1 MNFTSAQYIKDNT
14 KDKNIFVKVTIQDDS
29 IGVPIYV
36 QIDEKEAIYTEIK
49 KQVDSGKL
57 TIKE

>member
-1 MNFTSAQYIKDNT
+1 MNFTSAEYIKDNT
-14 KDKNIFVKVTIQDDS
+14 KDKNIFIKVTIQEDT

-36 QIDEKEAIYTEIK
+36 QIDEKEIIYAEIK
-49 KQVDSGKL
+49 KQVDSGRL